1 MKKKGTAHSSG
12 HAFPLTDKQLNLST
26 SASRWTLLKCLGDFR
41 LILGSS
47 EKRKQ
52 CISPSINFFSCVER
66 TRLCHCIYIMPFDLL
81 DALRILLYLSDC
93 FIRYP

>member
-1 MKKKGTAHSSG
+1 MKDTAHSSEQ
-12 HAFPLTDKQLNLST
+12 AFPWTYEHLNLST
-26 SASRWTLLKCLGDFR
+26 SASRWTLSKCLGDFR

-52 CISPSINFFSCVER
+52 CISPSVIFFSCVER
-66 TRLCHCIYIMPFDLL
+66 TRLRHCIYVMRFDLL